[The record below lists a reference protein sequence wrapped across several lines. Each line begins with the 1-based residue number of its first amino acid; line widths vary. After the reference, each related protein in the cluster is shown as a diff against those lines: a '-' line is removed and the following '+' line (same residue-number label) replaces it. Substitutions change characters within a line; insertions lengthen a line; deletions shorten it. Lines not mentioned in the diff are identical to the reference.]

1 MKQGARQA
9 SRLRVLLA
17 WVIRGQKDVAGRQA
31 REVSVLETR
40 TRCWQDVAKLLIGAQ
55 ISIESE
61 ASQRDDRF
69 YVAQHSQLVQ
79 KIGLAVCD
87 FLTIR
92 FIAGRSAAD
101 HLCNEAIAEGEAVL
115 TMGRIRLVCETEA
128 V

>member
-1 MKQGARQA
+1 MLEARTQ
-9 SRLRVLLA
+9 R
-17 WVIRGQKDVAGRQA
+17 
-31 REVSVLETR
+31 
-40 TRCWQDVAKLLIGAQ
+40 WQDVAGLSVGAQ

-61 ASQRDDRF
+61 ASQRDNHF
-69 YVAQHSQLVQ
+69 YVAEHSQLVQ

-87 FLTIR
+87 FLAIR

-101 HLCNEAIAEGEAVL
+101 HLCDEAIAEGEAVL